1 MRLALALAVASLLA
15 TAPAAA
21 QDPGGS
27 DQVTR
32 YDFEDD
38 LVNGGRYQPLGSTV
52 YGNRRHARRTL
63 IRARAHF
70 IPEMLVS
77 VERL

>member
-1 MRLALALAVASLLA
+1 MRLVLALALFVSV

-21 QDPGGS
+21 QDRGS
-27 DQVTR
+27 SEVTE
-32 YDFEDD
+32 YTFEDD
-38 LVNGGRYQPLGSTV
+38 LVNGGRYEPDGATV
-52 YGNRRHARRTL
+52 YGDRRRPRQTL